1 MNTALHRLVFACLLS
16 LAPLAP
22 AATPGEV
29 PVGGQLRDA
38 ILRGLNGPSASLAQ
52 FRGTPLIIN
61 VWASWCGPCQAEM
74 ASLERLAW
82 LDLPVRFRIIGIST
96 DDDEAAA
103 KALLS
108 RSNATLSHFID
119 QRLVLEN
126 MLGASRLPLTLLVD
140 AEGRILQKIVGAR
153 QWDSPESVRLVTTR
167 LAAATGAAAR

>member
-1 MNTALHRLVFACLLS
+1 
-16 LAPLAP
+16 
-22 AATPGEV
+22 
-29 PVGGQLRDA
+29 
-38 ILRGLNGPSASLAQ
+38 
-52 FRGTPLIIN
+52 
-61 VWASWCGPCQAEM
+61 M

-140 AEGRILQKIVGAR
+140 AQGRILQKIVGAR

-167 LAAATGAAAR
+167 LAAATGAAGAAR